1 MTMAPGNYDFEI
13 AGGDCLPLRFNIKD
27 GDGNPVNLEGYVA
40 ASFEWEWADG
50 SGVVDLTP
58 VNSPAVDGELDG
70 ELTKE
75 QTAAL
80 PEGRLTTYKLRIIQP
95 SGCPRTLLTGYITRI

>member
-1 MTMAPGNYDFEI
+1 MTPGNYDFEV
-13 AGGDCLPLRFNIKD
+13 ADGDCLPLHFRVKD
-27 GDGNPVNLEGYVA
+27 GDDNLVNLEGYS
-40 ASFEWEWADG
+40 ASFEWEWCDG
-50 SGVVDLTP
+50 SGVLDLTP
-58 VNSPAVDGELDG
+58 VNSPAVEGELEG

-95 SGCPRTLLTGYITRI
+95 SGCPKTILTGYIVKI